1 MELEELKS
9 AWAQYDKKL
18 TLNLKLNEELLR
30 KMNLEKSKKEMN
42 APLFNEIISVVVGV
56 IFLLFIASASIRYSY
71 ELKFLLP
78 GIITSIIIAIWVYN
92 SISKIRLLT
101 NIDYYDSPIVELQK
115 SINTFNQ
122 KYQKYKKFE
131 IYSIPVFILS
141 AIPILGIA
149 LRNFDIY
156 EHPIRFIV
164 AIVLS
169 LILGIPGQIWIY
181 KNLYEKKISNTTK
194 FLDELSKFELEE

>member
-18 TLNLKLNEELLR
+18 SQNLKLNEELLR
-30 KMNLEKSKKEMN
+30 KMDLEKSKKEMN
-42 APLFNEIISVVVGV
+42 APLNYEIISITIGV
-56 IFLLFIASASIRYSY
+56 IFLLFILSATIRYSY

-78 GIITSIIIAIWVYN
+78 GIITCIIVGIWVYN
-92 SISKIRLLT
+92 SFSKIRLLLD
-101 NIDYYDSPIVELQK
+101 IDYYDSPIVELQK
-115 SINTFNQ
+115 SIQTFNR
-122 KYQKYKKFE
+122 KYQRSKKFE
-131 IYSIPVFILS
+131 LYSIPVFAIS

-164 AIVLS
+164 AIVIL

-181 KNLYEKKISNTTK
+181 KNLYDKKIRNTIK
-194 FLDELSKFELEE
+194 FLDELSRFEKE

>member
-18 TLNLKLNEELLR
+18 SQNLKLNEELLR
-30 KMNLEKSKKEMN
+30 KMDLEKSKKEMN
-42 APLFNEIISVVVGV
+42 APLNYEIISITIGV
-56 IFLLFIASASIRYSY
+56 IFILFILSATIRYYY

-78 GIITSIIIAIWVYN
+78 GIITSIIVAIWVYN
-92 SISKIRLLT
+92 SFSKIRLLLD
-101 NIDYYDSPIVELQK
+101 IDYYDSPIVELQK
-115 SINTFNQ
+115 SIQTFNR
-122 KYQKYKKFE
+122 KYQRSKKFE
-131 IYSIPVFILS
+131 LYSIPVFAIS

-164 AIVLS
+164 AIVIL

-181 KNLYEKKISNTTK
+181 KNLYDKKIRNTIK
-194 FLDELSKFELEE
+194 FLDELSRFEKE

>member
-18 TLNLKLNEELLR
+18 SQNLKLNEELLR
-30 KMNLEKSKKEMN
+30 KMDLEKTKKEMN
-42 APLFNEIISVVVGV
+42 APLNYEIISITIGV
-56 IFLLFIASASIRYSY
+56 IFILFILSATIRYYY

-78 GIITSIIIAIWVYN
+78 GIITSIIVAIWVYN
-92 SISKIRLLT
+92 SFSKIRLLLD
-101 NIDYYDSPIVELQK
+101 IDYYDSPIVELQK
-115 SINTFNQ
+115 SIQTFNR
-122 KYQKYKKFE
+122 KYQRSKKFE
-131 IYSIPVFILS
+131 LYSIPVFAIS

-164 AIVLS
+164 AIVIL

-181 KNLYEKKISNTTK
+181 KNLYDKKIRNTIK
-194 FLDELSKFELEE
+194 FLDELSRFEKE

>member
-18 TLNLKLNEELLR
+18 SQNLKLNEELLR
-30 KMNLEKSKKEMN
+30 KMDLEKSKKEMN
-42 APLFNEIISVVVGV
+42 APLNYEIISITIGV
-56 IFLLFIASASIRYSY
+56 IFLLFILSATIRYYY

-78 GIITSIIIAIWVYN
+78 GIITSIIVAIWVYN
-92 SISKIRLLT
+92 SFSKIRLLLD
-101 NIDYYDSPIVELQK
+101 IDYYDSPIVELQK
-115 SINTFNQ
+115 SIQTFNR
-122 KYQKYKKFE
+122 KYQRSKKFE
-131 IYSIPVFILS
+131 LYSIPVFAIS

-164 AIVLS
+164 AIVIL

-181 KNLYEKKISNTTK
+181 KNLYDKKIRNTIK
-194 FLDELSKFELEE
+194 FLDELSRFEKE

>member
-18 TLNLKLNEELLR
+18 TQNLKLNEELLR

-42 APLFNEIISVVVGV
+42 TPLTSEFISVTGCT
-56 IFLLFIASASIRYSY
+56 IFLLFIASATIRYSY

-78 GIITSIIIAIWVYN
+78 GIITSIIVAIWAYN
-92 SISKIRLLT
+92 SVSKIKLLS

-115 SINTFNQ
+115 SIHTFKL

-131 IYSIPVFILS
+131 LYSIPIFAIS
-141 AIPILGIA
+141 AAPILGIA

-156 EHPIRFIV
+156 EHPIRFIIL
-164 AIVLS
+164 IVLA
-169 LILGIPGQIWIY
+169 LLLGYPVTIWGY
-181 KNLYEKKISNTTK
+181 KNLYEKKIRNTTK
-194 FLDELSKFELEE
+194 FLEELNKFEQEE

>member
-18 TLNLKLNEELLR
+18 SQNLKLNEELLR
-30 KMNLEKSKKEMN
+30 KMDLEKTKKEMN
-42 APLFNEIISVVVGV
+42 APLNYEIISITIGV
-56 IFLLFIASASIRYSY
+56 IFILFILSATIRYSY

-78 GIITSIIIAIWVYN
+78 GIITCIIVGIWVYN
-92 SISKIRLLT
+92 SFSKIRLLLD
-101 NIDYYDSPIVELQK
+101 IDYYDSPIVELQK
-115 SINTFNQ
+115 SIQTFNR
-122 KYQKYKKFE
+122 KYQRSKKFE
-131 IYSIPVFILS
+131 LYSIPVFAIS

-164 AIVLS
+164 AIVIL

-181 KNLYEKKISNTTK
+181 KNLYDKKIRNTIK
-194 FLDELSKFELEE
+194 FLDELSRFEKE

>member
-18 TLNLKLNEELLR
+18 SQNLKLNEELLR
-30 KMNLEKSKKEMN
+30 KMDLEKTKKEMN
-42 APLFNEIISVVVGV
+42 APLNYEIISITIGV
-56 IFLLFIASASIRYSY
+56 IFLLFILSATIRYYY

-78 GIITSIIIAIWVYN
+78 GIITSIIVAIWVYN
-92 SISKIRLLT
+92 SFSKIRLLLD
-101 NIDYYDSPIVELQK
+101 IDYYDSPIVELQK
-115 SINTFNQ
+115 SIQTFNR
-122 KYQKYKKFE
+122 KYQRSKKFE
-131 IYSIPVFILS
+131 LYSIPVFAIS

-164 AIVLS
+164 AIVIL

-181 KNLYEKKISNTTK
+181 KNLYDKKIRNTIK
-194 FLDELSKFELEE
+194 FLDELSRFEKE